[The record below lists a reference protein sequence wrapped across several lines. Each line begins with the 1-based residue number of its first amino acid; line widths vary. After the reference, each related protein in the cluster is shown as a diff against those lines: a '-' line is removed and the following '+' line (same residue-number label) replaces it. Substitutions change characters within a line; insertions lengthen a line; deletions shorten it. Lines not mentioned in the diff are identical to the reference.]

1 MTTTYG
7 PEFTRFFPAI
17 VKALREMGGSG
28 TTSEVIDR
36 SIELLALSETEQNSE
51 LASGSSR
58 IRNQAQWARLYMAR
72 GGILDSSKRG
82 IWRLTEAGNTI
93 DPDVCDWRAMFKSVQ
108 KIFIDERKQREE
120 SDETPD
126 DDADDAIAPANNY
139 RSEVLTILRRL
150 PPSGFEKLC
159 QNLLR
164 ESGFQQVTV
173 TGKSGDGGIDGIGI
187 LQINAFVS
195 FNVLF
200 QCKRY
205 AGSVTPSQIRDFRG
219 AMVGR
224 ADKGLVI
231 TTGTFT
237 VEAKREARRDGAPP
251 IELVDGEALVR
262 LFESLEFGLL
272 PRTTYD
278 VDVSFF
284 HQFQD

>member
-1 MTTTYG
+1 
-7 PEFTRFFPAI
+7 
-17 VKALREMGGSG
+17 
-28 TTSEVIDR
+28 
-36 SIELLALSETEQNSE
+36 
-51 LASGSSR
+51 
-58 IRNQAQWARLYMAR
+58 
-72 GGILDSSKRG
+72 
-82 IWRLTEAGNTI
+82 
-93 DPDVCDWRAMFKSVQ
+93 MFRSVQ
-108 KIFIDERKQREE
+108 KAFADERKQREE

-126 DDADDAIAPANNY
+126 DTADDSVAPAADY
-139 RSEVLTILRRL
+139 IAEVLTILHRL
-150 PPSGFEKLC
+150 SPSGFEKLC

-164 ESGFQQVTV
+164 ESDFQQVTV

-205 AGSVTPSQIRDFRG
+205 AGSVSPSQIRDFRG

-262 LFESLEFGLL
+262 LFETLEFGLV
-272 PRTTYD
+272 PRTTFD